1 MRITE
6 RLMYSLGVC
15 LAIMYYLEIADSK
28 SLIAVRQKVFNL
40 AFLILMLVTTVW
52 GCVLEGMRVSQWI
65 FLIS

>member
-6 RLMYSLGVC
+6 RLMYSLGIC
-15 LAIMYYLEIADSK
+15 LAIMYYLEIADAK

-52 GCVLEGMRVSQWI
+52 GCVLEGMRVS
-65 FLIS
+65 